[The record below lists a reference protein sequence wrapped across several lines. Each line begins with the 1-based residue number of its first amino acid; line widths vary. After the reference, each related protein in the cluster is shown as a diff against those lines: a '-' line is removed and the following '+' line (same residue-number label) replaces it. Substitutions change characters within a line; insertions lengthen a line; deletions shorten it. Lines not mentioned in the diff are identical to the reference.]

1 MEMGQN
7 ILASDYTGC
16 QEVLALSQGVVKKIR
31 YKREASAKLKT
42 SRLPKQMGSTSPEHI
57 QKGNES

>member
-1 MEMGQN
+1 MCINYRNVVMHLVSHAERVNLQSRN
-7 ILASDYTGC
+7 IDG
-16 QEVLALSQGVVKKIR
+16 
-31 YKREASAKLKT
+31 EASAKLKT